1 MLTAGW
7 KCAKMNSQIVGLR
20 VAAIIF
26 ALFALGHLVRAL
38 TRSEV
43 IVGAHVVPLGI
54 SWPLVVIFAALSFWT
69 WKLSS
74 TANR

>member
-1 MLTAGW
+1 
-7 KCAKMNSQIVGLR
+7 MNSQTLGLR
-20 VAAIIF
+20 VAAIVL
-26 ALFALGHLVRAL
+26 ALFALGHLVRLL

-43 IVGAHVVPLGI
+43 MVGVHVVPLWI
-54 SWPLVVIFAALSFWT
+54 SWPLVVIAAALSFWM